1 LTLLSLSR
9 KILAK
14 FIAFLEWTRTM
25 AKQKGLTAS
34 QEDYLEAIYHI
45 SAKKMA
51 SRAKDISKRLDVRA
65 SSVTGALRTLG
76 KLGLINYAP
85 YDLITLTPDGFVV
98 AKEIV
103 RRHQALEL
111 FLVDVLGVDQKEADE
126 AACKMEH
133 SVPKEIVD
141 RFVKYAEYVDK
152 CPKGGIT
159 WNSGFGYY
167 CKHGCTEEDCE
178 HCKSDFPDA
187 KSSK

>member
-1 LTLLSLSR
+1 
-9 KILAK
+9 
-14 FIAFLEWTRTM
+14 M
-25 AKQKGLTAS
+25 ATKKKLTAS

-51 SRAKDISKRLDVRA
+51 SRAKDISKRLEVRA

-85 YDLITLTPDGFVV
+85 YDLITLTDEGRVV
-98 AKEIV
+98 AEEIV
-103 RRHQALEL
+103 RRHEALEH
-111 FLVDVLGVDQKEADE
+111 FLVNVLGVDQKEADE

-141 RFVKYAEYVDK
+141 RFVKYAEYVEK

-178 HCKSDFPDA
+178 RCLSEFSD
-187 KSSK
+187 KKIIK